1 MLKTRIT
8 ELFGI
13 KHPVIQGG
21 MQWVGFAGLVSA
33 VSNAGAL
40 GILTA
45 LSQPTPEDLVKEIEK
60 TKEMTDQPFGVNL
73 TILPTINPPPYEEY
87 AQAIVGS
94 GVKIVETAGR
104 SPEPFMELFNE
115 YDVKVIHKCTSVRHA
130 LKAQAVGVSA
140 VTIDG
145 FECAGHPGEDDIPS
159 LVLLPQAVEAL
170 DVPVAGCGGFSDG
183 KSLVAALALGGEA
196 IVMGTRFMATK
207 EAGVHQNVKDKM
219 TEADELSTN
228 LMFRTM
234 HNTARVFKNSVS
246 SEVVEIESTGTA
258 TFEDVKDLVAGQRGR
273 VVFEEGDLEHGI
285 WSAGI
290 SVARVKDIPSCE
302 EMVSRIVSDAK
313 NIIDD
318 RLQSVKAS

>member
-8 ELFGI
+8 DLFGI
-13 KHPVIQGG
+13 EHPVIQGG
-21 MQWVGFAGLVSA
+21 MQWVGYAELVSA

-45 LSQPTPEDLVKEIEK
+45 LTQPSPEDLAKEIER
-60 TKEMTDQPFGVNL
+60 TRDMTDKPFGVNL
-73 TILPTINPPPYEEY
+73 TVLPTINPPPYEEY

-104 SPEPFMELFNE
+104 SPEPFMELFKE

-130 LKAQAVGVSA
+130 LKAQSVGVSA
-140 VTIDG
+140 ITIDG

-159 LVLLPQAVEAL
+159 LVLLPQAAEAL
-170 DVPVAGCGGFSDG
+170 DVPVAGCGGFSDA
-183 KSLVAALALGGEA
+183 KSMVAALALGGEA

-207 EAGVHQNVKDKM
+207 EAGIHQNVKEKM

-234 HNTARVFKNSVS
+234 HNTARVFKNSIS
-246 SEVVEIESTGTA
+246 DQVVEIESTGSA
-258 TFEDVKDLVAGQRGR
+258 SFEDVKDLVAGQRGR
-273 VVFEEGDLEHGI
+273 VVFEEGDLEYGI

-290 SVARVKDIPSCE
+290 SVARVKDVPTCKD
-302 EMVSRIVSDAK
+302 MVSRLVSEAED
-313 NIIDD
+313 IIDG
-318 RLQSVKAS
+318 RLQSVKA

>member
-8 ELFGI
+8 DLFGI
-13 KHPVIQGG
+13 EHPVIQGG
-21 MQWVGFAGLVSA
+21 MQWVGYAELVSA

-45 LSQPTPEDLVKEIEK
+45 LTQPTPEDLVKEIER
-60 TKEMTDQPFGVNL
+60 TREMTDKPFGVNL
-73 TILPTINPPPYEEY
+73 TVLPTINPPPYEEY

-104 SPEPFMELFNE
+104 SPEPFMDLFKE

-130 LKAQAVGVSA
+130 LKAQSVGVSA
-140 VTIDG
+140 ITIDG

-159 LVLLPQAVEAL
+159 LVLLPQAAEAL
-170 DVPVAGCGGFSDG
+170 DVPVAGCGGFSDA
-183 KSLVAALALGGEA
+183 KSMVAALALGGEA

-207 EAGVHQNVKDKM
+207 EAGIHQNVKEKM

-234 HNTARVFKNSVS
+234 HNTARVFKNSIS
-246 SEVVEIESTGTA
+246 DQVVEIESTGSA
-258 TFEDVKDLVAGQRGR
+258 SFEDVKDLVAGQRGR

-290 SVARVKDIPSCE
+290 SVARVKDVPTCK
-302 EMVSRIVSDAK
+302 EMVARLVSEAEE
-313 NIIDD
+313 IIDG
-318 RLQSVKAS
+318 RLQSVKA

>member
-8 ELFGI
+8 DLFGI
-13 KHPVIQGG
+13 EHPVIQGG
-21 MQWVGFAGLVSA
+21 MQWVGYAELVSA

-45 LSQPTPEDLVKEIEK
+45 LTQPTPEDLVKEIER
-60 TKEMTDQPFGVNL
+60 TREMTDKPFGVNL
-73 TILPTINPPPYEEY
+73 TVLPTINPPPYEEY

-104 SPEPFMELFNE
+104 SPEPFMELFKE

-130 LKAQAVGVSA
+130 LKAQSVGVSA
-140 VTIDG
+140 ITIDG

-159 LVLLPQAVEAL
+159 LVLLPQAAEAL
-170 DVPVAGCGGFSDG
+170 DVPVAGCGGFSDA
-183 KSLVAALALGGEA
+183 KSMVAALALGGEA

-207 EAGVHQNVKDKM
+207 EAGIHQNVKEKM

-234 HNTARVFKNSVS
+234 HNTARVFKNSIS
-246 SEVVEIESTGTA
+246 DQVVEIESTGSA
-258 TFEDVKDLVAGQRGR
+258 SFEDVKDLVAGQRGR

-290 SVARVKDIPSCE
+290 SVARVKDVPTCK
-302 EMVSRIVSDAK
+302 EMVARLVSEAEE
-313 NIIDD
+313 IIDG
-318 RLQSVKAS
+318 RLQSVKA

>member
-8 ELFGI
+8 DLFGI
-13 KHPVIQGG
+13 EHPVIQGG
-21 MQWVGFAGLVSA
+21 MQWVGYAELVSA

-40 GILTA
+40 VILTA
-45 LSQPTPEDLVKEIEK
+45 LTQPTPEDLAKEIER
-60 TKEMTDQPFGVNL
+60 TREMTDKPFGVNL
-73 TILPTINPPPYEEY
+73 TVLPTINPPPYEEY

-104 SPEPFMELFNE
+104 SPEPFMELFKE

-130 LKAQAVGVSA
+130 LKAQSVGVSA
-140 VTIDG
+140 ITIDG

-159 LVLLPQAVEAL
+159 LVLLPQAAEAL
-170 DVPVAGCGGFSDG
+170 DVPVAGCGGFSDA
-183 KSLVAALALGGEA
+183 KSMVAALALGGEA
-196 IVMGTRFMATK
+196 IVMGTRFMATQ
-207 EAGVHQNVKDKM
+207 EAGIHQNVKEKM

-246 SEVVEIESTGTA
+246 DQVVEIESTGNA

-290 SVARVKDIPSCE
+290 SVARVKDVPTCK
-302 EMVSRIVSDAK
+302 EMVSRLVSEAEE
-313 NIIDD
+313 IIDG
-318 RLQSVKAS
+318 RLQSVKA

>member
-8 ELFGI
+8 DLFGI
-13 KHPVIQGG
+13 EHPVIQGG
-21 MQWVGFAGLVSA
+21 MQWVGYAELVSA

-45 LSQPTPEDLVKEIEK
+45 LTQPTPEDLAKEIK
-60 TKEMTDQPFGVNL
+60 RTREMTDKPFGVNL
-73 TILPTINPPPYEEY
+73 TVLPTINPPPYEEY

-104 SPEPFMELFNE
+104 SPEPFMELFKE

-130 LKAQAVGVSA
+130 LKAQSVGVSA
-140 VTIDG
+140 ITIDG

-159 LVLLPQAVEAL
+159 LVLLPQAAEAL
-170 DVPVAGCGGFSDG
+170 DVPVAGCGGFSDA
-183 KSLVAALALGGEA
+183 KSMVAALALGGEA
-196 IVMGTRFMATK
+196 IVMGTRFMATQ
-207 EAGVHQNVKDKM
+207 EAGIHQNVKEKM

-246 SEVVEIESTGTA
+246 DQVVEIESTGNA

-290 SVARVKDIPSCE
+290 SVARVKDVPTCK
-302 EMVSRIVSDAK
+302 EMVSRLVSEAEE
-313 NIIDD
+313 IIDG
-318 RLQSVKAS
+318 RLQSVKA